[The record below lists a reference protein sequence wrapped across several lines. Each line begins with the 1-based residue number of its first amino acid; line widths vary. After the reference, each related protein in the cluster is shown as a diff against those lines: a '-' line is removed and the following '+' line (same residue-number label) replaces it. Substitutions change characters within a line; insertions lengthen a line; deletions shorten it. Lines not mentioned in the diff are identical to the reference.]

1 MKNLQYFFQ
10 PESIAIIGAS
20 QNFKSINGMLVK
32 YLMKHGYQGAIYP
45 VNPKYE
51 EIAGLQC
58 YPSLLEIPGQVDMAL
73 VAVSV
78 KAIIPILEQ
87 CVTKNVKTVIIYSSG
102 FAETGE
108 EGKLIQD
115 KIREMSL
122 REDMAVCGPNCLGS
136 VNLLTNTVVAFS
148 PILEEELIKGS
159 VGFIS
164 QSGAFGFVT
173 FHQAQEENIGF
184 SYLVTTGNEVDLS
197 VADYIEYMV
206 EDKNTN
212 VILCYVEGIK
222 DGEKFKAAA
231 GKALKAGKPIVI
243 LKVGRSEAGQKAVSS
258 HTAALA
264 GSDTIYHAFF
274 KQKGII
280 PVQHS
285 DELIDMAKI
294 FANNRRSAGNRVGI
308 LSTSGGA
315 GIMAVDTFS
324 DFGLVIPSLAVE
336 SKEKIKQIIPSFG
349 SSENP
354 VDVTAQIFN
363 EPTYLK
369 NCLEIMVNDQNVDCM
384 LVSLSTVGGEL
395 AETIARGIIEV
406 FAQCSKPIAVSWGA
420 SYKLA
425 GKAFDMLSKAGVP
438 LYKQPVRC
446 ARALSTLVTYGEI
459 NRQANE
465 THYTQRASEVDRHLM
480 DAVLNETQSHILMEN
495 EAKKLLAI
503 VGLPVTRELLAQSE
517 NEAVFMAEK
526 LGYPLVMKV
535 MSPNIPHKTEAGV
548 LKIGIKNEDELRS
561 GYREVYAN
569 ALKHVVNE
577 DIKGVLLQEM
587 APPGVEAII
596 GMKND
601 PQFGPVVMFGL
612 GGVFVEALK
621 DVSFKVPPLTRVDV
635 EEMLNEIAGRKILEG
650 FRGQPSVDRE
660 TLIQAIL
667 RLADL
672 AVTLKDKVEE
682 IDINPIILYP
692 KGAKIVDALIVKK
705 M

>member
-20 QNFKSINGMLVK
+20 QNFKTINGMLVK
-32 YLMKHGYQGAIYP
+32 YLLKHGYQGSIYP

-58 YPSLLEIPGQVDMAL
+58 YPSLLEITGPVDMAL

-87 CVTKNVKTVIIYSSG
+87 CVIKKVKTVIIYSSG

-108 EGKLIQD
+108 EGKMIQD
-115 KIREMSL
+115 KIRETAI
-122 REDMAVCGPNCLGS
+122 REGIAVCGPNCLGS
-136 VNLLTNTVVAFS
+136 VNLLSNTVVAFS
-148 PILEEELIKGS
+148 PILEEELKKGS

-197 VADYIEYMV
+197 IADYMDYMV

-222 DGEKFKAAA
+222 NGEKFKAAA
-231 GKALKAGKPIVI
+231 SKALKAGKPIVM

-274 KQKGII
+274 RQKGII
-280 PVQHS
+280 PVRHS

-294 FANNRRSAGNRVGI
+294 FANNRRSAGKKVGI

-315 GIMAVDTFS
+315 GIMAADTFS
-324 DFGLVIPSLAVE
+324 DFGLEIPSLTVE
-336 SKEKIKQIIPSFG
+336 SKEKIMKNIPSFG
-349 SSENP
+349 SAENP

-363 EPTYLK
+363 EPAYLK
-369 NCLEIMVNDQNVDCM
+369 NCLKIMLDDQNIDCI

-395 AETIARGIIEV
+395 AETIAGGIIEV
-406 FAQCSKPIAVSWGA
+406 FDNCNKPIAVSWGA
-420 SYKLA
+420 SHKLA
-425 GKAFDMLSKAGVP
+425 GKAFDMLSRAGVP

-446 ARALSTLVTYGEI
+446 ARSLSVLVTYCEKS
-459 NRQANE
+459 RQAADVRNDKRTRE
-465 THYTQRASEVDRHLM
+465 IDSGLLN
-480 DAVLNETQSHILMEN
+480 AVLNDTVSNTLMEN
-495 EAKKLLAI
+495 EAKKLLSS
-503 VGLPVTRELLAQSE
+503 VGLPVTRELLAGSE
-517 NEAVFMAEK
+517 HEAAVMSKE

-535 MSPNIPHKTEAGV
+535 MSPKIPHKTEAGV
-548 LKIGIKNEDELRS
+548 LKIGIENEDELRE

-569 ALKHVVNE
+569 ALKHASKD

-601 PQFGPVVMFGL
+601 PQFGPIVMFGL
-612 GGVFVEALK
+612 GGIFVEALK
-621 DVSFKVPPLTRVDV
+621 DVSFKVPPLTRADV
-635 EEMLNEIAGRKILEG
+635 EEMLAEIAGRKILEG
-650 FRGQPSVDRE
+650 FRGQPAVDRE

-667 RLADL
+667 SLADL

-682 IDINPIILYP
+682 IDINPILLYP
-692 KGAKIVDALIVKK
+692 DGAKIVDALVIKK
-705 M
+705 A